1 MAGIMLKYSVIIPA
15 AGQGSRMNLGY
26 NKMLYNIDGKTILTH
41 TIERFL
47 KFSAFGEI
55 ILVINQLE
63 EKEIRASLPEDQR
76 IKIAYGGGERQDS
89 VNAGLQ
95 QVTGDYVFV
104 HDGARMFISDELIER
119 MLKAVAT
126 KKEAYVCAV
135 KVKDSIRKVK
145 NNQIVEVLN
154 RDELYAMQTPQIC
167 RRTILEI
174 IHKQAKQEN
183 LLHTDEVGLLNHY
196 GYPVQIIEGEYS
208 NKKITTI
215 EDL

>member
-1 MAGIMLKYSVIIPA
+1 MAGVMLKYSVIIPA

-26 NKMLYNIDGKTILTH
+26 NKMLHQIEGKTILTH

-47 KFSAFGEI
+47 KFPQFQEI
-55 ILVINQLE
+55 VLVINQLE
-63 EKEIRASLPEDQR
+63 EKEIKTSLPEDKR

-95 QVTGDYVFV
+95 HVTGDYVFV

-126 KKEAYVCAV
+126 KQEAYVCAV

-145 NNQIVEVLN
+145 NGQIVEVLN

-167 RRTILEI
+167 RRSILETV
-174 IHKQAKQEN
+174 HNQARAEK